1 MPALARVLVVDD
13 DPSVAEV
20 LSDFFAEE
28 GYDVRVAENGRTA
41 LDHFDAWRPHVVL
54 LDLRM
59 PGLSGEDVFLRIRSM
74 QPTAAVIFVTGADD
88 EIVARRLLRGG
99 ATDYVQKPI
108 DLDYCA
114 LAVLLSVARSSAPAG
129 GGSPEPMVQALYKLV
144 RAVRLLDE
152 PSPPLRQALEQ
163 LAYAALRDAL
173 AHAPERAQS
182 HLEML
187 RRCLDGAAPS
197 TISAGDRGALE
208 EALAPLMP
216 SHPHWTATAQSGV
229 SAGI

>member
-1 MPALARVLVVDD
+1 MAPLARILVVDD

-20 LSDFFAEE
+20 LADFFNDE
-28 GYDVRVAENGRTA
+28 GYEVRTA
-41 LDHFDAWRPHVVL
+41 DSGRVGLDLFVAWRPHVVL

-59 PGLSGEDVFLRIRSM
+59 PGMSGEEVFLRIRAM

-88 EIVARRLLRGG
+88 EVVARRLLRGG

-114 LAVLLSVARSSAPAG
+114 LAVLLSIARSAAPSA
-129 GGSPEPMVQALYKLV
+129 GSTTEPMVQALYKLV

-152 PSPPLRQALEQ
+152 PASPLRQSLEQ
-163 LAYAALRDAL
+163 LTYAALRDAL
-173 AHAPERAQS
+173 AHSPERAQS

-187 RRCLDGAAPS
+187 RRYLDDPASGAM
-197 TISAGDRGALE
+197 SAEDRARMD
-208 EALAPLMP
+208 EALAPLVP
-216 SHPHWTATAQSGV
+216 SPR
-229 SAGI
+229 